1 MKKLVLGFFIS
12 FLFVSAIS
20 AQEDQ
25 TGKFSL
31 AGNLN
36 YGTKIESLG
45 IGLRGQYGFMERLR
59 GSLEYKYYI
68 DRHNTSAWGLSAD
81 AHYLFGLGETF
92 SIYPLA
98 GVTFSRWTYDL
109 GRSGLGELIEEFTDE
124 KTKNSNNRIGL
135 NIGLGGQIAVGEK
148 TFIQVELKEA
158 LIKNYTQFVASVGF
172 MYQF

>member
-1 MKKLVLGFFIS
+1 MKKLLLGFLIS
-12 FLFVSAIS
+12 FLSVYTIS

-25 TGKFSL
+25 TGKFSV

-45 IGLRGQYGFMERLR
+45 IGLRGQYGFMEQLR

-81 AHYLFGLGETF
+81 AHYLFGLGETI

-98 GVTFSRWTYDL
+98 GVTFSRWTTDF
-109 GRSGLGELIEEFTDE
+109 GRSGIDALKD
-124 KTKNSNNRIGL
+124 KYSNNRIGF

-148 TFIQVELKEA
+148 TFVQVELKEA
-158 LIKNYTQFVASVGF
+158 LIKDYTQFVVSVGF